1 MHYYQHHIGDFIRD
15 TASLK
20 DSQAMAY
27 LRLLWIYYESEA
39 PLPNEVDVL
48 AMRVGCSS
56 EEVSLLLRAFF
67 KQSGDVWVHS
77 RCDREI
83 SSYKAMSEGG
93 KKGAQKRWDNYRNG
107 VAIGGLS
114 GGDNLP
120 NASLIATNNQE
131 PITNNHKK
139 TKDAY
144 SPSAHLISMGVDE
157 SIVKDW
163 LTLRKAKKAAVTET
177 AINGIVRE
185 AKKAMW
191 PLSDVLAKSC
201 ERGWTGFKA
210 EWVAGEVAPNV
221 AAANPGELI
230 TLPDGRQITR
240 AQQDFLKR
248 VMA

>member
-1 MHYYQHHIGDFIRD
+1 MHYYNFHIGDYKSH
-15 TASLK
+15 THHLSLIE
-20 DSQAMAY
+20 DLAY
-27 LRLLWIYYESEA
+27 RRLLDLYYLTEKPIIGDQAARLIGMREHGH
-39 PLPNEVDVL
+39 EVL
-48 AMRVGCSS
+48 CILLEFF
-56 EEVSLLLRAFF
+56 EETPQGFISKRA
-67 KQSGDVWVHS
+67 DA
-77 RCDREI
+77 EI
-83 SSYKAMSEGG
+83 ASYKAMSEGG
-93 KKGAQKRWDNYRNG
+93 KKGAEKRWG
-107 VAIGGLS
+107 KVAIGGVL
-114 GGDNLP
+114 GGDSIP
-120 NASLIATNNQE
+120 NQPLIATNNQE

-139 TKDAY
+139 TKDTY
-144 SPSAHLISMGVDE
+144 SPSAHLVSLGADE

>member
-1 MHYYQHHIGDFIRD
+1 MYYYKHHIGDFVRD
-15 TASLK
+15 TSRLN
-20 DSQAMAY
+20 DSQCMAY
-27 LRLLWIYYESEA
+27 LRLLWAYYEQEQ
-39 PLPNEVDVL
+39 PLPNDCNALAFKIGANASDVHQIL
-48 AMRVGCSS
+48 SHFF
-56 EEVSLLLRAFF
+56 SLDAER
-67 KQSGDVWVHS
+67 QVWVHA

-83 SSYKAMSEGG
+83 AAYRAKGEKAKQSANARWNNANAMRTHSE
-93 KKGAQKRWDNYRNG
+93 RN
-107 VAIGGLS
+107 A
-114 GGDNLP
+114 D
-120 NASLIATNNQE
+120 ATISDANHK

-139 TKDAY
+139 TKDTY
-144 SPSAHLISMGVDE
+144 SPSAHLVSLGADE

>member
-1 MHYYQHHIGDFIRD
+1 MHYYNFHIGDYKSH
-15 TASLK
+15 THHLSLIE
-20 DSQAMAY
+20 DLAY
-27 LRLLWIYYESEA
+27 RRLLDLYYLTEKPIIGDQAARLIGMREHGHEVLCILVEFFEETPQGFISKRADDEIEA
-39 PLPNEVDVL
+39 YY
-48 AMRVGCSS
+48 ARVEQASKAGKASAQARKNS
-56 EEVSLLLRAFF
+56 RSTAV
-67 KQSGDVWVHS
+67 KQPFNSAPTV
-77 RCDREI
+77 C
-83 SSYKAMSEGG
+83 
-93 KKGAQKRWDNYRNG
+93 Q
-107 VAIGGLS
+107 L
-114 GGDNLP
+114 
-120 NASLIATNNQE
+120 TNNQE

-139 TKDAY
+139 TKDTY
-144 SPSAHLISMGVDE
+144 SPSAHLVSLGADE

-230 TLPDGRQITR
+230 TLPDGSQITR
-240 AQQDFLKR
+240 AQQSFLKR